1 VNDDK
6 TYMSE
11 PADDERGEANSDA
24 TDEYYQHLRRKFTPP
39 SEREPPEY
47 RGFADP
53 GEHPG
58 FPEQSPEWGA
68 GE

>member
-1 VNDDK
+1 
-6 TYMSE
+6 MSE
-11 PADDERGEANSDA
+11 QADNEGGEANSDA

-47 RGFADP
+47 RGFAAP

-58 FPEQSPEWGA
+58 FPEQSPEWEGY
-68 GE
+68 EV